1 VPAGGRFNRSAEKY
15 SSNIRL
21 EDAMGHLMLSAVHVN
36 MRCQQSNVIRH
47 VGVALEMD
55 SA

>member
-1 VPAGGRFNRSAEKY
+1 
-15 SSNIRL
+15 
-21 EDAMGHLMLSAVHVN
+21 MGHLVLITVHVN

-47 VGVALEMD
+47 VGVALKMD